1 MRLHLLLVPRQTM
14 ILKRREYANPS
25 EAQSVRHKFRDQ
37 ATDYIAVSPEEN
49 VSFTLNICA
58 KQF

>member
-1 MRLHLLLVPRQTM
+1 M

-25 EAQSVRHKFRDQ
+25 EAQSVHRKFRGQ
-37 ATDYIAVSPEEN
+37 VTGYIAVSPEEN
-49 VSFTLNICA
+49 VSFIQNICV